1 MIKEQ
6 VQMKYKSIGLFVI
19 AHAATDLNQGAIPIL
34 LPYFIAAHHVSY
46 TAVAMIVF
54 VTNLISTLM
63 QPVFGYIADRRPL
76 PWLIPSAM
84 IMAGIGVS
92 LSGLA
97 PTFDIALASVALSGL
112 GFAAFHPEGAKLIN
126 RLAGAKKATGM
137 SYFSV
142 GGQLGFAV
150 GPIFATALLVPL
162 GLKGTLCFGVP
173 ALIMAAVMAQAL
185 PGLSVVDRK
194 ELRAPDT
201 LKSGHD
207 AWVPFS
213 FLAAAMLC
221 RSVVFYGLN
230 TFLPL
235 YLIDVLHQSKTAA
248 GSSLTVLVVA
258 SIIGNLFG
266 GRVADRFGYR
276 LVIIAGFILL
286 SCFLPLLLI
295 APTASWFVILFAPIG
310 LVLSLPVSPMVVLG
324 QSYLPNHVGLASG
337 VTLGLALSFGGI
349 MTPFLGMIADHYGLY
364 TTISILAI
372 LPLICTCFTLALKNQ
387 KDIEAAQIN
396 S

>member
-1 MIKEQ
+1 
-6 VQMKYKSIGLFVI
+6 MKYKSIGLFVL

-63 QPVFGYIADRRPL
+63 QPVFGYIADRKPL

-201 LKSGHD
+201 MKRGHD

-276 LVIIAGFILL
+276 SVIIAGFILL

-349 MTPFLGMIADHYGLY
+349 MTPFLGMIADHHGLY
-364 TTISILAI
+364 ATISILAV
-372 LPLICTCFTLALKNQ
+372 LPLICTCFTLVLKNQ

>member
-1 MIKEQ
+1 VIKEQ
-6 VQMKYKSIGLFVI
+6 IQMKYKSIGLFVL

-34 LPYFIAAHHVSY
+34 LPYFITAHHVSY

-162 GLKGTLCFGVP
+162 GLKGTLCFGIP
-173 ALIMAAVMAQAL
+173 AFIMAAVMAKAL
-185 PGLSVVDRK
+185 PRVSVIDRK
-194 ELRAPDT
+194 ELSAPDT
-201 LKSGHD
+201 VKSGHD

-258 SIIGNLFG
+258 SICGNLFG

-276 LVIIAGFILL
+276 SVIMVGFILL
-286 SCFLPLLLI
+286 SCLLPLLLI
-295 APTASWFVILFAPIG
+295 APTATWFVILFAPIG

-324 QSYLPNHVGLASG
+324 QTYLPNHVGLASG

-349 MTPFLGMIADHYGLY
+349 MTPFLGMIADHHGLY
-364 TTISILAI
+364 ATILILAI
-372 LPLICTCFTLALKNQ
+372 LPLICTCFTLALKNP
-387 KDIEAAQIN
+387 KVVGAAQIY

>member
-1 MIKEQ
+1 
-6 VQMKYKSIGLFVI
+6 MKYKSIGLFVL

-201 LKSGHD
+201 MKSGHD

-349 MTPFLGMIADHYGLY
+349 MTPFLGMIADHHGLY
-364 TTISILAI
+364 ATISILAI

-387 KDIEAAQIN
+387 KDIETA
-396 S
+396 

>member
-1 MIKEQ
+1 
-6 VQMKYKSIGLFVI
+6 MKYKSIGLFVL
-19 AHAATDLNQGAIPIL
+19 AHAATDLNQGAIPML

-63 QPVFGYIADRRPL
+63 QPVFGYIADRKPL

-162 GLKGTLCFGVP
+162 GLKGTLGFGVP

-185 PGLSVVDRK
+185 PGLSVVDRTQ
-194 ELRAPDT
+194 LRVPDT
-201 LKSGHD
+201 AKSGHD

-213 FLAAAMLC
+213 FLAGVMLC

-235 YLIDVLHQSKTAA
+235 YLINVLHQSKAAA

-276 LVIIAGFILL
+276 SVIIAGFVLL

-364 TTISILAI
+364 TTISTLAV
-372 LPLICTCFTLALKNQ
+372 LPLICTCLTLALRNQ
-387 KDIEAAQIN
+387 KDIETAQI
-396 S
+396 SS

>member
-1 MIKEQ
+1 
-6 VQMKYKSIGLFVI
+6 MKYKSIGLFVL

-46 TAVAMIVF
+46 AAVAMIVF

-97 PTFDIALASVALSGL
+97 PTFNMALASVALSGL

-173 ALIMAAVMAQAL
+173 AIIMAAVMAQAL

-194 ELRAPDT
+194 QLRAPDT
-201 LKSGHD
+201 VGSGHD

-266 GRVADRFGYR
+266 GRVADRFGNR
-276 LVIIAGFILL
+276 LVIMAGFILL

-295 APTASWFVILFAPIG
+295 APSASWFVILFAPIG

-349 MTPFLGMIADHYGLY
+349 MTPFLGMIADHHGLY
-364 TTISILAI
+364 TTISILAS
-372 LPLICTCFTLALKNQ
+372 LPLICTCLTLALKNK
-387 KDIEAAQIN
+387 KDMETVQIN
-396 S
+396 P

>member
-1 MIKEQ
+1 VSEEEI
-6 VQMKYKSIGLFVI
+6 QMKYKSIGLFVL

-34 LPYFIAAHHVSY
+34 LPYFITAHHVNY

-54 VTNLISTLM
+54 VTNLISTVM
-63 QPVFGYIADRRPL
+63 QPVFGYIADRKPL

-97 PTFDIALASVALSGL
+97 PTFDIALVSVALSGL

-137 SYFSV
+137 SFFSV

-150 GPIFATALLVPL
+150 GPIFATAVLVPW

-173 ALIMAAVMAQAL
+173 ALIMAAVMVQAL
-185 PGLSVVDRK
+185 PGLSIVDHK
-194 ELRAPDT
+194 QLHVPDT
-201 LKSGHD
+201 LRKGHD

-266 GRVADRFGYR
+266 GRLADRFGYR
-276 LVIIAGFILL
+276 LIIIAGFILL

-295 APTASWFVILFAPIG
+295 APTVSWFVILFAPIG

-349 MTPFLGMIADHYGLY
+349 MTPFLGMIADHHGLY
-364 TTISILAI
+364 TTILILTI
-372 LPLICTCFTLALKNQ
+372 LPLICMCLSLALKSQ

-396 S
+396 P

>member
-1 MIKEQ
+1 
-6 VQMKYKSIGLFVI
+6 MKYKSIGLFVL

-34 LPYFIAAHHVSY
+34 LPYFIAVHHVSY

-63 QPVFGYIADRRPL
+63 QPVFGYIADRKPL

-92 LSGLA
+92 LSGFA

-201 LKSGHD
+201 MKRGHD

-276 LVIIAGFILL
+276 SVIIAGFILL

-364 TTISILAI
+364 ATISILAV

-387 KDIEAAQIN
+387 KDIEATQIN

>member
-1 MIKEQ
+1 M
-6 VQMKYKSIGLFVI
+6 V
-19 AHAATDLNQGAIPIL
+19 
-34 LPYFIAAHHVSY
+34 
-46 TAVAMIVF
+46 
-54 VTNLISTLM
+54 
-63 QPVFGYIADRRPL
+63 
-76 PWLIPSAM
+76 
-84 IMAGIGVS
+84 MAGIGVS

-162 GLKGTLCFGVP
+162 GLKGTICFGVP
-173 ALIMAAVMAQAL
+173 ALIMAAVMMRAL

-194 ELRAPDT
+194 EFRAPDT
-201 LKSGHD
+201 MKSGHD

-266 GRVADRFGYR
+266 GRIADRFGYR
-276 LVIIAGFILL
+276 LVIMAGFILL

-295 APTASWFVILFAPIG
+295 APTVSWFVILFAPIG

-364 TTISILAI
+364 TTISILAV
-372 LPLICTCFTLALKNQ
+372 LPLICTCFTLALKSQ

>member
-1 MIKEQ
+1 
-6 VQMKYKSIGLFVI
+6 MKYKSIGLFVL

-63 QPVFGYIADRRPL
+63 QPVFGYIADRKPL

-97 PTFDIALASVALSGL
+97 PTFDIALVSVALSGL

-162 GLKGTLCFGVP
+162 GLKGTLCFGIP

-201 LKSGHD
+201 MQSGHD

-248 GSSLTVLVVA
+248 GSSLTVLVAA

-349 MTPFLGMIADHYGLY
+349 MTPFLGMIADHHGLY
-364 TTISILAI
+364 ATISILAI

-387 KDIEAAQIN
+387 KNIETA
-396 S
+396 

>member
-1 MIKEQ
+1 
-6 VQMKYKSIGLFVI
+6 MKYKSIGLFVL

-54 VTNLISTLM
+54 ITNLISTLM
-63 QPVFGYIADRRPL
+63 QPVFGYIADRKPL

-162 GLKGTLCFGVP
+162 GIKGTLCFGVP
-173 ALIMAAVMAQAL
+173 ALIMAAVMAQVL

-194 ELRAPDT
+194 ELRALDT
-201 LKSGHD
+201 MKSGHD

-213 FLAAAMLC
+213 FLAGAMLC

-266 GRVADRFGYR
+266 GRVADRFGNR

-286 SCFLPLLLI
+286 SCFLPLLLV
-295 APTASWFVILFAPIG
+295 APSASWFVILFAPIG

-349 MTPFLGMIADHYGLY
+349 MTPFLGMIADRHGLY
-364 TTISILAI
+364 TTISILAV
-372 LPLICTCFTLALKNQ
+372 LPLICTCLTLGLKNQ
-387 KDIEAAQIN
+387 KDIETTRIN
-396 S
+396 P